1 MAALFAAI
9 CDQSLFSANIITE
22 GDAAN
27 VLNFNYSISIV
38 IREANVLCISP

>member
-9 CDQSLFSANIITE
+9 CDQSLCPVNIITE

-27 VLNFNYSISIV
+27 VLLLLEILTTLV
-38 IREANVLCISP
+38 QL